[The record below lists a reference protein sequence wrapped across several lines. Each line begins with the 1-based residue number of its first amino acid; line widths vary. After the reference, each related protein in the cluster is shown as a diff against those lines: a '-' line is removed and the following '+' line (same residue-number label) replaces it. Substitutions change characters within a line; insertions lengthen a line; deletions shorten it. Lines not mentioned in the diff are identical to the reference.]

1 MSSSIY
7 RRCWSQP
14 GHVSRSS
21 AIVALVATVALLA
34 ASAAAVA
41 GVIQRHGVH
50 WRPPAAW
57 RHACPNITKTPAHAS
72 LKTIKVAVV
81 CLVNLER
88 VTYGLPALREDKRL
102 DRSAQG
108 WSRTMVATRQFDHG
122 HDFVARIQ
130 DAGYWNWYSAG
141 ENIATGYPT
150 PASVVWAWMNS
161 IGHCRNLLDP
171 AYISVGVGVV
181 NKPIRRYATGPATWT
196 QDFAVPEGHRLSADW
211 TPAEL
216 HCTSSRADGS
226 GQ

>member
-1 MSSSIY
+1 MPALRH
-7 RRCWSQP
+7 RR
-14 GHVSRSS
+14 SRSTS
-21 AIVALVATVALLA
+21 NRGRRASVIVSLAVTAITLG
-34 ASAAAVA
+34 ASAAALA

-57 RHACPNITKTPAHAS
+57 RHACPNITDTPAKAS
-72 LKTIKVAVV
+72 LTTIKDAVV
-81 CLVNLER
+81 CLVNFER
-88 VTYGLPALREDKRL
+88 VTDGLPPLRQDKRL

-108 WSRTMVATRQFDHG
+108 WSSTMVRTRQFDHG

-150 PASVVWAWMNS
+150 AASVVWAWMNS

-171 AYISVGVGVV
+171 AYISVGVGMV
-181 NKPIRRYATGPATWT
+181 NKPIRPYATGPATWT
-196 QDFAVPEGHRLSADW
+196 QDFAVPEGHRLSGNWAPADV
-211 TPAEL
+211 
-216 HCTSSRADGS
+216 HCTSSVADGS

>member
-1 MSSSIY
+1 MPSLRQDRSWLPLRQG
-7 RRCWSQP
+7 RRA
-14 GHVSRSS
+14 S
-21 AIVALVATVALLA
+21 AIASLAATVLLLG
-34 ASAAAVA
+34 AAAVA
-41 GVIQRHGVH
+41 LGGVIQRHGVR

-57 RHACPNITKTPAHAS
+57 RHACPNITDTPTKAPLA
-72 LKTIKVAVV
+72 TIKDAVV

-88 VTYGLPALREDKRL
+88 VTDGLPALRQDKRL
-102 DRSAQG
+102 NRSAQG
-108 WSRTMVATRQFDHG
+108 WSKTMVRTRQFDHG

-181 NKPIRRYATGPATWT
+181 NKPIRPFATGPATWT
-196 QDFAVPEGHRLSADW
+196 QDFAVPEGHRLSGDW
-211 TPAEL
+211 TPADV
-216 HCTSSRADGS
+216 HCTSSIADGS